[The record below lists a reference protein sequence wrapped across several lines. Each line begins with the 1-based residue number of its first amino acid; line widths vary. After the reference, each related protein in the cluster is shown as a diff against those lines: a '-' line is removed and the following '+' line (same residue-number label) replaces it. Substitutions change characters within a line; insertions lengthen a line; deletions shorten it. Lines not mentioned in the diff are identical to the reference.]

1 MKKSEMKVLQSLIE
15 QDGIKGKK
23 LLRGVLWLNTAKPKF
38 KVGDKVKVTD
48 RAMRICEQRVV
59 DWNAKVTKVYMDW
72 REESIGYET
81 EVSFTVNGIKK
92 TTTVYGREEELKRS
106 KSADSGKHF
115 KYDGKYLESID
126 PLF

>member
-1 MKKSEMKVLQSLIE
+1 MKKSEMKVLQNLLE
-15 QDGIKGKK
+15 QEGVKGKK

-59 DWNAKVTKVYMDW
+59 DWNAKVTKIYMDW

-81 EVSFTVNGIKK
+81 EVMYTVNGISK
-92 TTTVYGREEELKRS
+92 TTTVYSREEKLKRS
-106 KSADSGKHF
+106 RSADSGKCF
-115 KYDGKYLESID
+115 KYDGKYTETID
-126 PLF
+126 VLI

>member
-1 MKKSEMKVLQSLIE
+1 MKKSEMKVLQALLE

-38 KVGDKVKVTD
+38 KVGDKVKVTN
-48 RAMRICEQRVV
+48 RSMRICEQRVI

-72 REESIGYET
+72 HEQSIGYET
-81 EVSFTVNGIKK
+81 EVSFTVNGITK
-92 TTTVYGREEELKRS
+92 TTTVYSPEAELKRS
-106 KSADSGKHF
+106 RSADSGKHF
-115 KYDGKYLESID
+115 KYDGKYTESID